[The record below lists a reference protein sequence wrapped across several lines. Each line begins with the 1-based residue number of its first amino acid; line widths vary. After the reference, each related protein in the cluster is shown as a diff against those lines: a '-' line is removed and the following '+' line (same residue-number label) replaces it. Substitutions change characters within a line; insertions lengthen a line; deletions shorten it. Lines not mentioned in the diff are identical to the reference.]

1 MNLTENIMV
10 IGIVLLEE
18 ILDPMLLMRLSII
31 STSIWGSMG
40 SCCSKLLRVVDFWN
54 VILLFC
60 WDFMWICYEIVN
72 KSFKIFAIIFAVI
85 IDLLDKIGK
94 K

>member
-18 ILDPMLLMRLSII
+18 ILDPMLLMRLNII
-31 STSIWGSMG
+31 STSIWDSMG

-54 VILLFC
+54 VILLFVEILC
-60 WDFMWICYEIVN
+60 GFCYDFVD

-85 IDLLDKIGK
+85 IDLFDKIGK